1 MAPIVRYFL
10 WICFLVWYGC
20 GYGFFVVVVGGLA
33 CNKTIGDQREQREKE
48 KQNVVMVNKK
58 S

>member
-1 MAPIVRYFL
+1 MV
-10 WICFLVWYGC
+10 VVMV
-20 GYGFFVVVVGGLA
+20 FFVVVVGGLA

-58 S
+58 KLVNIIYNFF

>member
-1 MAPIVRYFL
+1 MFFGLIWL
-10 WICFLVWYGC
+10 WLW
-20 GYGFFVVVVGGLA
+20 FFVVVVGGLA